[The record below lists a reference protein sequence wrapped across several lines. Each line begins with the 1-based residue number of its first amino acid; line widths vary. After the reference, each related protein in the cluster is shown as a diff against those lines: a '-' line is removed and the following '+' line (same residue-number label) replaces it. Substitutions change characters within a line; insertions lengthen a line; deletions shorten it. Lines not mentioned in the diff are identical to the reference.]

1 MNKIAFAEFIILKA
15 RMSATKSINSFL
27 YFLKALP
34 IFKQHLGDKIYSYTS
49 VKTAVAIFGLLLSFA
64 KRVVTDLAAAFIVLG
79 ISAMFSPAD
88 AAALPMFVP
97 TFVAF
102 CVISALFAPKAYSPG
117 EQLYIEVR
125 IMHMDAR
132 MNSLALMFAQSAVTA
147 LCYYPSMLLMMPVT
161 GCGAELLLLP
171 LIWYASR
178 LCVYAADLYFKT
190 VMPRAGKIIGIT
202 VFLSS
207 VAMPIITA
215 VLTNSSPS
223 AARFAVFSLAVILPA
238 IPAAIYILGF
248 KRYRELI
255 ISECTFEKI
264 SGAKQQA
271 DQNAFKDVEL
281 KSKQLQTCGS
291 IKIQKRSAAS
301 YLTYVF
307 YKRHTW
313 LLLKP
318 AAIISAVVTA
328 VFAAATIIGIF
339 VDSEF
344 FTLFVQNVSMVY
356 QLSVFILYLMS
367 TGARACKAMFYN
379 CDISLLRM
387 PFYRDPK
394 LLLNVFGHR
403 LFMTGV
409 INAVPATLFGL
420 ACGALNAM
428 GGGNI
433 KDCILLP
440 ATAFML
446 SVFFSVY
453 HLTMYYLF
461 QPYTASLETKNP
473 FFSITN
479 GLIYLICYA
488 LFQTEIPINGFAYAV
503 LAVTVAAV
511 AISLIAVYKTAPKR
525 FRIK

>member
-1 MNKIAFAEFIILKA
+1 MNKITFAEFIILKA
-15 RMSATKSINSFL
+15 RMSVTKSINSFL
-27 YFLKALP
+27 FFLKTLP
-34 IFKQHLGDKIYSYTS
+34 IFKQKLSDRIYSYTS
-49 VKTAVAIFGLLLSFA
+49 VKTAAAIFGLLISFA
-64 KRVVTDLAAAFIVLG
+64 KRAVTDLITAFTVLG
-79 ISAMFSPAD
+79 ISAAFSPDD
-88 AAALPMFVP
+88 AVAFPMFVP

-132 MNSLALMFAQSAVTA
+132 MNSLALMFAQNAVTA
-147 LCYYPSMLLMMPVT
+147 ICYYPSMLLMMLIT

-178 LCVYAADLYFKT
+178 LCVYAIDLYFKA
-190 VMPRAGKIIGIT
+190 VMPRTGKIIGIIT
-202 VFLSS
+202 FLLSA
-207 VAMPIITA
+207 AMPIVTA
-215 VLTNSSPS
+215 ALTDSSPS

-238 IPAAIYILGF
+238 IPAATYLLGF

-255 ISECTFEKI
+255 ISECTFERI

-271 DQNAFKDVEL
+271 NQNAFKDVEL
-281 KSKQLQTCGS
+281 KGKQLQTCGS
-291 IKIQKRSAAS
+291 IKMQKRSAAS

-318 AAIISAVVTA
+318 AAIISAVVVA
-328 VFAAATIIGIF
+328 AFAAAAIIGIF
-339 VDSEF
+339 IVPELF
-344 FTLFVQNVSMVY
+344 KLFVQNVSMVY

-367 TGARACKAMFYN
+367 TGAKACKAMFYN

-387 PFYRDPK
+387 PFYREPK
-394 LLLNVFGHR
+394 LLLSVFGHR

-409 INAVPATLFGL
+409 INAVPALLLGISY
-420 ACGALNAM
+420 GVLNAV

-433 KDCILLP
+433 ADSMLLI
-440 ATAFML
+440 ATSLMI
-446 SVFFSVY
+446 SIFFTVY
-453 HLTMYYLF
+453 HLSMYYLF
-461 QPYTASLETKNP
+461 QPYTVSLETKNP
-473 FFSITN
+473 FFSISN

-488 LFQTEIPINGFAYAV
+488 LFQAEIPINGFAYAV
-503 LAVTVAAV
+503 LAVTIVAA